1 MRIAICDDEKMICD
15 LIKNKIEKYYSHQNT
30 DFQIQLFY
38 SGEEMLKE
46 DGDKTDVSYK
56 TVSDWENGKTIPNI
70 DQLNTL
76 SNIYK
81 VSISNKTKNFKK

>member
-46 DGDKTDVSYK
+46 DLDSIDVLF
-56 TVSDWENGKTIPNI
+56 WIWICQGKTAWKW
-70 DQLNTL
+70 QG
-76 SNIYK
+76 
-81 VSISNKTKNFKK
+81 